1 MKIRGA
7 VVGTPIKPEK
17 VLVKSENLTEEEKA
31 IARANIGASATMLI
45 VTSNEDSKASHSS
58 AEIYN
63 HVKNGGAT
71 AYVDNDGRYYMP
83 IAIDS
88 RGAAFESVIVSDSI
102 IAQEMVMVDNDYNT
116 TINNEVFR
124 DDLIEDDTESTEKT
138 WSSKKITSEIT
149 SKIKASVSSV
159 TIAYKNA
166 IAEAEEAGFK
176 KAVETFCPEFSKSAR
191 LVQCYPLTDYPYSV
205 GLYASDG
212 EPVSGVVVVCGKNL
226 YNKTAYPLDTDG
238 YAYSSTN
245 NPGMLTNSQNYKR
258 TGFIPVAHLVG
269 QTITLSHPPSGTNPG
284 MSFYKYLPNAADS
297 ADCKLAYCGGTTGAT
312 IKVPDEAVYMVFSVN
327 KEDKDADVQI
337 ELGDKSTEYEA
348 YSEKQYADFVGI
360 YGEVELREGCN
371 TIYTNSSNGEV
382 RVSCRE
388 DISALVG
395 KLRNYI

>member
-17 VLVKSENLTEEEKA
+17 VLVKSENLTDEEKA

-63 HVKNGGAT
+63 HVKSGGAT
-71 AYVDNDGRYYMP
+71 AYVGNDGQYYMP

-88 RGAAFESVIVSDSI
+88 SVALFESVIVSDSI
-102 IAQEMVMVDNDYNT
+102 IAQDMVMVDNDYNT

-124 DDLIEDDTESTEKT
+124 VDLIEDETESTEKT

-149 SKIKASVSSV
+149 SEIKASASSV
-159 TIAYKNA
+159 TIACKNA

-176 KAVETFCPEFSKSAR
+176 KAVETFCPKFLKSAR

-205 GLYASDG
+205 SLWSTDDEALDG
-212 EPVSGVVVVCGKNL
+212 GVVVCGKNL
-226 YNKTAYPLDTDG
+226 YDKESYPLTKNQIIRHASG
-238 YAYSSTN
+238 TYAYSDIFSATEKYIPCMHLQGQKISIRHAPRVTENNNST
-245 NPGMLTNSQNYKR
+245 G
-258 TGFIPVAHLVG
+258 GGIA
-269 QTITLSHPPSGTNPG
+269 
-284 MSFYKYLPNAADS
+284 FYKKDQSYLS
-297 ADCKLAYCGGTTGAT
+297 GANT
-312 IKVPDEAVYMVFSVN
+312 SQVTVPDDASYMRFCINTKYAHEA
-327 KEDKDADVQI
+327 QI

-348 YSEKQYADFVGI
+348 YSEKQYSSSEGMDD
-360 YGEVELREGCN
+360 EVELREGCN

-382 RVSCRE
+382 RVLCRE

>member
-45 VTSNEDSKASHSS
+45 VTSNEDSKASHAS

-88 RGAAFESVIVSDSI
+88 SGAVFESVTVISGFAEQYLV
-102 IAQEMVMVDNDYNT
+102 VVDNDYNT

-124 DDLIEDDTESTEKT
+124 VDLIADETESTEKT

-149 SKIKASVSSV
+149 SEIKASASSV

-176 KAVETFCPEFSKSAR
+176 KAVEAFCPEFSKSAR

-205 GLYASDG
+205 VLYTTDDEQLDGGL
-212 EPVSGVVVVCGKNL
+212 VVCGKNL
-226 YNKTAYPLDTDG
+226 YNKTAYPLDIIG
-238 YAYSSTN
+238 YPYSNTTATGTFAQS
-245 NPGMLTNSQNYKR
+245 SSYKR
-258 TGFIPVAHLVG
+258 TEFIPVSHLRG
-269 QTITLSHPPSGTNPG
+269 QTIVLSHCPNATNPG
-284 MSFYKYLPNAADS
+284 MCFYTRIPNVDDKE
-297 ADCKLAYCGGTTGAT
+297 DCKAACCGNTNKASMQ
-312 IKVPDEAVYMVFSVN
+312 VPDNAVYMVFSV
-327 KEDKDADVQI
+327 KSEDATANVQI

-348 YSEKQYADFVGI
+348 YSEKQYSSDEGM